1 MTQNP
6 SESESKKTPHAYD
19 LADLGIGTSDAGTAH
34 SDTEY
39 SLEDFLPIL
48 VNLLMPRRHLTATP
62 TFTPKSFVDSIQLF
76 DDGTNRRIYLYI
88 NKSWRYAAL
97 T

>member
-6 SESESKKTPHAYD
+6 SESESKKTSQAYD

-48 VNLLMPRRHLTATP
+48 VNLLMPRRHLTAAP
-62 TFTPKSFVDSIQLF
+62 TFTPNEPACESCKGRWLHRF
-76 DDGTNRRIYLYI
+76 DPSSKR
-88 NKSWRYAAL
+88 
-97 T
+97 